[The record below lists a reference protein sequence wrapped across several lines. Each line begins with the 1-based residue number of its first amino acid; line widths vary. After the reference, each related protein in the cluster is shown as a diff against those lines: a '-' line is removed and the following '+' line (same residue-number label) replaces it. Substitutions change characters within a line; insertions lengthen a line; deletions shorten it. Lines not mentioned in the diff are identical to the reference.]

1 MFNQTWHGLKKMSC
15 GFWDENFSLE
25 KGQFERE
32 VGALEET
39 LDELEAD
46 ETWGWRLLYLHH
58 KARGSH
64 LQ

>member
-1 MFNQTWHGLKKMSC
+1 MSC